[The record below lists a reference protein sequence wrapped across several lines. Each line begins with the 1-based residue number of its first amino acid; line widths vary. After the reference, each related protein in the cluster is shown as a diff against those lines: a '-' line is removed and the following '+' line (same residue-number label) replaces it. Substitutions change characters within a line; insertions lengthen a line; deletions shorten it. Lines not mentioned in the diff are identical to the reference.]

1 MSGSSRIVFYTGM
14 QDGGQKDTKRAEQTR
29 QKQPKYSHRQLFELE
44 KEFHTSPYV
53 NNAKRKEI
61 ANRLNLEERQI
72 KIWFQNRR
80 MRLKKEQ
87 KSKGKTNEKDLQKDS
102 KISRVLHYFSD
113 VPTATSKL
121 EITSRELQELDE
133 IITNIQLK
141 RLPNKSADDTRLAN
155 NINDPNACF
164 PYAEVPPLLNT
175 HSEMPTTLTH
185 SENSG
190 FDKFQRDSIHNGFYQ
205 SFNHPGHHTQY
216 FN

>member
-1 MSGSSRIVFYTGM
+1 M
-14 QDGGQKDTKRAEQTR
+14 QDGGQKDTKTAEQKTR

-44 KEFHTSPYV
+44 KEFHTSAYV

-87 KSKGKTNEKDLQKDS
+87 KSKEKTNEKDPLKDS

-113 VPTATSKL
+113 VPNATSKL
-121 EITSRELQELDE
+121 GISNKDLQELDE

-175 HSEMPTTLTH
+175 HNEMPTRLTH

-190 FDKFQRDSIHNGFYQ
+190 FAKFQREPIHNSFYQ
-205 SFNHPGHHTQY
+205 SFNHPGHHMQY
-216 FN
+216 CN

>member
-1 MSGSSRIVFYTGM
+1 M
-14 QDGGQKDTKRAEQTR
+14 QDGGQKDTKTAEQKTR

-44 KEFHTSPYV
+44 KEFHTSAYV

-87 KSKGKTNEKDLQKDS
+87 KSKEKTNEKDPLKDS

-113 VPTATSKL
+113 VPNATSKL
-121 EITSRELQELDE
+121 GISNKDLQELDE

-141 RLPNKSADDTRLAN
+141 RLPKKSADDTRLAN

-175 HSEMPTTLTH
+175 HNEMPTRLTH

-190 FDKFQRDSIHNGFYQ
+190 FAKFQREPIHNSFYQ
-205 SFNHPGHHTQY
+205 SFNHPGHHMQY
-216 FN
+216 CN